1 MKKWRLFY
9 IVCVLLCCSLAV
21 GGCSFGPHLMLWGE
35 EPLGVSL
42 PPADEVEVL
51 QRIEYGGKDF
61 SQLLWLQL
69 DKEQAARFEQ
79 DIYSKDFWKP
89 LPLPADIKNFYT
101 HAFTFSSTEKKEDF
115 YNHLLAS
122 SNGSWMLYNCLDET
136 HVFHALSADDTGRF
150 VFALYDVDSKQL
162 FIDENKSY

>member
-51 QRIEYGGKDF
+51 QRIESKGRD
-61 SQLLWLQL
+61 SAQQLQL
-69 DKEQAARFEQ
+69 QLNDEQAAQFEQ
-79 DIYSKDFWKP
+79 DIQGKDFWKP
-89 LPLPADIKNFYT
+89 LPLPIDIAKFFTNYFTYT
-101 HAFTFSSTEKKEDF
+101 EEAEAYCDRI
-115 YNHLLAS
+115 LAV
-122 SNGSWMLYNCLDET
+122 SNGYWMLYNDMQQIY
-136 HVFHALSADDTGRF
+136 VAHALTYHDTRVY
-150 VFALYDVDSKQL
+150 VFALYNSDSKQL
-162 FIDENKSY
+162 FIDENHLY